1 MTFIDKL
8 TVLYYWDIY
17 GWTVLLYLLLLGMNS
32 VATQFIQIQTR
43 FEQFILQII
52 VLWNNSPSW
61 SNILLQTKILII
73 WHHW

>member
-52 VLWNNSPSW
+52 FLWNNSPSW
-61 SNILLQTKILII
+61 SNICYKPKF
-73 WHHW
+73 

>member
-52 VLWNNSPSW
+52 FYEI
-61 SNILLQTKILII
+61 ILLADQIFCYKPKF
-73 WHHW
+73 